1 MKKPRPPRA
10 PYCLC
15 GSLRRGILQQVSPS
29 RHSMYYFSGANRRA
43 NAYFAKVKDYHTKLM
58 QYREENGQLRELTV
72 TITLSEYRELVA
84 SSVLQHNYIDQIDD
98 LTQAV
103 DFLCQVALE
112 LAPELVGAV
121 QPAVKREV
129 PLAVFEALL
138 RVAKDGDADA

>member
-1 MKKPRPPRA
+1 MADHLKTS
-10 PYCLC
+10 Y
-15 GSLRRGILQQVSPS
+15 GVFEQDDFV
-29 RHSMYYFSGANRRA
+29 
-43 NAYFAKVKDYHTKLM
+43 
-58 QYREENGQLRELTV
+58 EENGQLRELTV

-84 SSVLQHNYIDQIDD
+84 SSVLQRDHIDQIDD

-103 DFLCQVALE
+103 DFLCQLVLE

-138 RVAKDGDADA
+138 RVAKERDADA